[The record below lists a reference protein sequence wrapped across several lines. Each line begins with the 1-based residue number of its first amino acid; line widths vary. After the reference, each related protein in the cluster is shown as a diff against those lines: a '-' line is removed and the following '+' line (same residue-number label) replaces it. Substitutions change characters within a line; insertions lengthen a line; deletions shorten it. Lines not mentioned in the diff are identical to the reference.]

1 MKLNYHKNLEHH
13 LVKNGF
19 EIKNKVED
27 ELHPRTLMALRNFE
41 IYIYPVTRTILVFF
55 KRKHF
60 DMLVQGCK
68 TLNDLYRLEKL
79 IEGTN
84 NQK

>member
-1 MKLNYHKNLEHH
+1 MKLTFHKNLEHH

-19 EIKNKVED
+19 EKKTFCLSWQVF
-27 ELHPRTLMALRNFE
+27 ELRSIIIDVDKKME
-41 IYIYPVTRTILVFF
+41 KIYINYRVSAGIYF
-55 KRKHF
+55 KIN
-60 DMLVQGCK
+60 GCK

-84 NQK
+84 NQNQ

>member
-1 MKLNYHKNLEHH
+1 MKLLFHKNLEHH

-19 EIKNKVED
+19 EFINHNELSNFSTYRKNWIKIKI
-27 ELHPRTLMALRNFE
+27 NFSE
-41 IYIYPVTRTILVFF
+41 KFICIYYYSKIGHWIPI
-55 KRKHF
+55 K
-60 DMLVQGCK
+60 GCK

-79 IEGTN
+79 IEGNT

>member
-1 MKLNYHKNLEHH
+1 MKLLFHKNLEHH

-19 EIKNKVED
+19 EFTDHNELINLSTYRKNFIRISISFSAKIIVVYYYSKIG
-27 ELHPRTLMALRNFE
+27 HW
-41 IYIYPVTRTILVFF
+41 ITIN
-55 KRKHF
+55 
-60 DMLVQGCK
+60 GCK

-79 IEGTN
+79 IEGNT